1 MATPT
6 SAQKLDKILEMQSLQ
21 AIVMAKLDGRF
32 DVIELKI
39 KHVEQ
44 QQVFDKHNT
53 DKQIENLTFQ
63 LAQLTEAVQALTT
76 ESASNKSLSKV
87 WVMIYSGAQALVISI
102 GAVLVAF
109 WLREGTR

>member
-1 MATPT
+1 MSSPT
-6 SAQKLDKILEMQSLQ
+6 AAQKLDKILETQSLQ
-21 AIVMAKLDGRF
+21 SIVMTKLDGRF

-39 KHVEQ
+39 RHVEQ
-44 QQVFDKHNT
+44 QQLFDKQNT

-63 LAQLTEAVQALTT
+63 MAQLTAAVQALTT

-102 GAVLVAF
+102 IAVVVAF
-109 WLREGTR
+109 WLREGSK